1 LVRSEGQ
8 SNSIPTLLSLVMAA
22 VSGALFPSIQVPGLA
37 QLTPHYWAVQ
47 GFLNV
52 TALHGDLFD
61 ILPNLGALMAIAL
74 GAFVLAVWRFRH
86 A

>member
-1 LVRSEGQ
+1 
-8 SNSIPTLLSLVMAA
+8 MAA

-47 GFLNV
+47 GFLTI
-52 TALHGDLFD
+52 TALHGDLVG
-61 ILPNLGALMAIAL
+61 ILPNLGALLGIAL
-74 GAFVLAVWRFRH
+74 GTFSMAVWRFRH